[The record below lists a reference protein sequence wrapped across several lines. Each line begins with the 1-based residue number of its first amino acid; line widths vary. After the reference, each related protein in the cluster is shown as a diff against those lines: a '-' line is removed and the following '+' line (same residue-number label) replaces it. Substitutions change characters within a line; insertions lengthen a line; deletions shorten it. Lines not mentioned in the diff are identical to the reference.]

1 MFSAMLRRL
10 FLSLLAICLALPV
23 LAMQPG
29 HAMARM
35 PSAEAQAKHDCHKSA
50 KQVPQQDHGR
60 QHECIGCI
68 ARYDGMV
75 ATLGAPIAAE
85 AMPTAQLA
93 VQLPQ
98 TRAGPDTPPP
108 KA

>member
-10 FLSLLAICLALPV
+10 FLSLLAICLALPA
-23 LAMQPG
+23 LAMPTG
-29 HAMARM
+29 HAMAQM
-35 PSAEAQAKHDCHKSA
+35 PIAEAQAEHDCYKAA
-50 KQVPQQDHGR
+50 KQAPKQDHG
-60 QHECIGCI
+60 QKHECIGCI
-68 ARYDGMV
+68 ARYDGM
-75 ATLGAPIAAE
+75 APTLGAPIAAE
-85 AMPTAQLA
+85 ALPTVQLV

>member
-1 MFSAMLRRL
+1 MLRRL
-10 FLSLLAICLALPV
+10 FLAVLALCLTLPALV
-23 LAMQPG
+23 MPAG
-29 HAMARM
+29 HALAQS
-35 PSAEAQAKHDCHKSA
+35 PNVAAKSAHDCHKPA
-50 KQVPQQDHGR
+50 KQAPMRDHGQ

-68 ARYDGMV
+68 ARYDGI
-75 ATLGAPIAAE
+75 APAACAAE
-85 AMPTAQLA
+85 PAEALPAMPLA